1 MIKFAYEGIL
11 DRKTEQKK
19 VGTRKLILP
28 VLHSGTI
35 LQSRPDVLF
44 CSSFPSF
51 AAGLTKHCLRAFL
64 YVTATQLRTLSPLL
78 HFWIQSAK
86 LATRPRILRDPRT
99 PGYARLVSVV

>member
-1 MIKFAYEGIL
+1 M
-11 DRKTEQKK
+11 
-19 VGTRKLILP
+19 ILP

-44 CSSFPSF
+44 SSSLPVL
-51 AAGLTKHCLRAFL
+51 ADGLTKHCLRSSM

-86 LATRPRILRDPRT
+86 LATRPRILRVPRT
-99 PGYARLVSVV
+99 PGYERPSSVV